1 MDLTAGTTVHLL
13 RGTQYAGAWTLTE
26 VGAPDANGWQ
36 AITSS
41 PLPDRPYSGRG
52 WITRAED
59 AFATEAEA
67 RAAGKARRKPRTVR
81 TPQPLYG
88 DFAMLAAFSGIKTD
102 GTGRNAR

>member
-1 MDLTAGTTVHLL
+1 MELTAGQTVHLL
-13 RGTQYAGAWTLTE
+13 RGTQYAGAWNLTE
-26 VGAPDANGWQ
+26 VGAADANGWQ
-36 AITSS
+36 AIAGG
-41 PLPDRPYSGRG
+41 GRR
-52 WITRAED
+52 WFTQAAD

-81 TPQPLYG
+81 TAQPLYG